1 MESNRCGCRRDC
13 VLIAVVAALLLGVV
27 AAFLQITGV
36 ITVAPAFL
44 WAAVGLAAV
53 YLGVLLVTTQYR
65 YEGRSCA
72 CRAVRTAL
80 AGILGTV
87 LLGVI
92 LLAVGIVATSVV
104 SAILVGIL
112 TAFLTLIFAGT
123 ACLILCQTDCE
134 I

>member
-1 MESNRCGCRRDC
+1 MTSGNCGCKRDC

-53 YLGVLLVTTQYR
+53 YLSVLLVTTQYR
-65 YEGRSCA
+65 YEGRGCA
-72 CRAVRTAL
+72 CRAVRTVL

-123 ACLILCQTDCE
+123 ACLILCQTDCD